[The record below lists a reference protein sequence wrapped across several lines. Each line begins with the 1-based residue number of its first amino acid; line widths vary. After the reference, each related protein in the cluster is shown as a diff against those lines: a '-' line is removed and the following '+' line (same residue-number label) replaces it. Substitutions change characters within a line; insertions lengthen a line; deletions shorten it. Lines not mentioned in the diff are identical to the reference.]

1 MKDYEY
7 LIELKDEQKQ
17 TVKEKIELLEKVKG
31 VEIFYDDGQE
41 RIKYTLDD
49 ATDEYG
55 VFVNVCEI
63 VQDAGGE
70 IGFLGDKTITVQA
83 EESSEGDT
91 LQETQ
96 PQDECQSVQTV
107 KQAKEKEKRK
117 KRAFESD
124 SYIRLAEIVV
134 AFVVYLIFGL
144 NKVVPACI
152 CIALVAYEII
162 YDAFC
167 DLSKKK
173 FTDNVA
179 VSLTL
184 VLLAFGAN
192 FNTAFITAS
201 VFSLIKIGNTELIKF
216 VKRKNF
222 PYISCEKLNVNGS
235 NTDYKTVKAG
245 DEVFLTKLASFK
257 GELID
262 SQAVIVVDGQE
273 KTVNKGEIIPFGAKI
288 KGKGILVK
296 SLESYSNSQLSSR
309 VMLETRLL
317 DKTKNAVTENKKIY
331 IVSACIFIFTII
343 ASIILPTVTDRFSFE
358 NFFFAFYRLSAINV
372 ICCPLCNFFNELSI
386 QTYLYALLKKQIKIE
401 KFDNLKK
408 YKTIVYDEKVL
419 AENGQLRNNAY
430 GILRE
435 LKDLKVEKQI
445 CVSLKNSS
453 TIESVCKEL
462 KLKTFYNEISEEK
475 LNELLQNAL
484 FVTEQDG
491 KTVVKYGEEV
501 IFEVTSDLREIPN
514 AVGLSRFNSVING
527 IVKIVSCIV
536 FAVTA
541 VVSFA
546 IFFPVINA
554 IVASLIV
561 ITLAG
566 ALNCLKLTKND

>member
-7 LIELKDEQKQ
+7 IIELKDEKKQ

-31 VEIFYDDGQE
+31 VEIFCDDGQE

-49 ATDEYG
+49 STDEYG

-83 EESSEGDT
+83 EESSEEDT
-91 LQETQ
+91 LQDSL
-96 PQDECQSVQTV
+96 PQNDYQNVQTV
-107 KQAKEKEKRK
+107 KQAKEKEKRG
-117 KRAFESD
+117 KRVFESD
-124 SYIRLAEIVV
+124 SYIRLAEIAV

-167 DLSKKK
+167 DASKKK
-173 FTDNVA
+173 FSDNVA

-184 VLLAFGAN
+184 ILLAFGAN
-192 FNTAFITAS
+192 FNTAFLTAS
-201 VFSLIKIGNTELIKF
+201 VFSLIKIGNTELVKLI
-216 VKRKNF
+216 KRKNF
-222 PYISCEKLNVNGS
+222 PYISCDRLNVNGS
-235 NTDYKTVKAG
+235 TVDFRTVKTG
-245 DEVFLTKLASFK
+245 DEVYLSKRVLFK

-262 SQAVIVVDGQE
+262 NHAIISVDGQN
-273 KTVNKGEIIPFGAKI
+273 KIVKKGEIIPFGAKI

-296 SLESYSNSQLSSR
+296 SLENYSDSQLNSCANIENEL
-309 VMLETRLL
+309 ME
-317 DKTKNAVTENKKIY
+317 KTKTVTENKKVY
-331 IVSACIFIFTII
+331 IVSACIFILTII
-343 ASIILPTVTDRFSFE
+343 ASIILPMVTDKFSLQS
-358 NFFFAFYRLSAINV
+358 FFFSFYRLSGIAV
-372 ICCPLCNFFNELSI
+372 ICCPLCNFFNELST

-401 KFDNLKK
+401 KLIDLKK
-408 YKTIVYDEKVL
+408 YKTIVYDENVL
-419 AENGQLRNNAY
+419 AENGQLKNNAY

-462 KLKTFYNEISEEK
+462 KLKTFYNEISEDK
-475 LNELLQNAL
+475 LNELLENAL

-491 KTVVKYGEEV
+491 KTVVKSGDEV
-501 IFEVTSDLREIPN
+501 IFEITKDLREIPN
-514 AVGLSRFNSVING
+514 AIGISRFNCVINK
-527 IVKIVSCIV
+527 IVKIIYAMV
-536 FAVTA
+536 FLAVA
-541 VVSFA
+541 SVLISVFLPVVN
-546 IFFPVINA
+546 VI
-554 IVASLIV
+554 IISLIV
-561 ITLAG
+561 LSLAG
-566 ALNCLKLTKND
+566 ALNCLKLVNGN